1 MSGRV
6 ENKKSRTHKSYKQL
20 RVPLLKTVDKIY
32 FNFGIFYNKIIDE
45 KPISSGY
52 RVKSNELFSENTE
65 NAVKMIDFI
74 EIYGKIKTC
83 RVIDK

>member
-1 MSGRV
+1 MEMYICHAQWNG
-6 ENKKSRTHKSYKQL
+6 K
-20 RVPLLKTVDKIY
+20 
-32 FNFGIFYNKIIDE
+32 
-45 KPISSGY
+45 
-52 RVKSNELFSENTE
+52 ELFSENTE